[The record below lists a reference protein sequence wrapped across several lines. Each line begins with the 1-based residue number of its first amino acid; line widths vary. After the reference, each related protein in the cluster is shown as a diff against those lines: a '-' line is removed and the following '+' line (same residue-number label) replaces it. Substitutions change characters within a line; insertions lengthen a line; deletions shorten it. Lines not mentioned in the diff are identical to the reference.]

1 MQTEPVQPRNPVETW
16 IPALPTID
24 TTETDQA
31 DIMGGHNMHNDK
43 TGLVVAACIHI
54 ASDGSHHP
62 DTYYGAGVAVMV
74 NEQTVDDDNNFI
86 LAGAPSQY

>member
-1 MQTEPVQPRNPVETW
+1 LQTEPVQPRNPVETW

-43 TGLVVAACIHI
+43 TGLVVVACI
-54 ASDGSHHP
+54 
-62 DTYYGAGVAVMV
+62 
-74 NEQTVDDDNNFI
+74 
-86 LAGAPSQY
+86 QYLIMKVFSRYIMIRL